1 MEFDL
6 NRINLYRPFFSIGTW
21 GTRTPRVG
29 HGLLQKV
36 RSETWNPKG
45 SASALSE
52 KRMRKGGT
60 KNLQNLR
67 SYLLL
72 SSSQA
77 HTQPAMATISCSSP
91 SSLFFNLV
99 RTSTHSTT
107 PPPSLS
113 FPSFHFPRS
122 VSLSHTY
129 SSKPTKASRLVVNA
143 VTEEEVGLVSEGGG
157 EGIAQDPSED
167 TVSVPISPSD
177 VLVMY
182 FKVPPFLNF
191 TNFLFLLLLFFGFC
205 LIWFVVLC
213 RQKEQWTITQFL
225 KLEKD

>member
-1 MEFDL
+1 
-6 NRINLYRPFFSIGTW
+6 
-21 GTRTPRVG
+21 
-29 HGLLQKV
+29 
-36 RSETWNPKG
+36 
-45 SASALSE
+45 
-52 KRMRKGGT
+52 
-60 KNLQNLR
+60 
-67 SYLLL
+67 
-72 SSSQA
+72 
-77 HTQPAMATISCSSP
+77 MATISYSSP

-122 VSLSHTY
+122 VSLSHRY
-129 SSKPTKASRLVVNA
+129 SSKPTKASRMVVNA

-182 FKVPPFLNF
+182 FKAEGAMSDDAVPKVRERLEGQEGIFDLEV
-191 TNFLFLLLLFFGFC
+191 TNAEGVASIVLTKVTSVQATGVASQLVDTLQSSGF
-205 LIWFVVLC
+205 
-213 RQKEQWTITQFL
+213 
-225 KLEKD
+225 KLHTLSLSFQDEEDEIEDASIEFKSEED